1 MKHLCVL
8 ILFSLIFYNK
18 LFSQPSGSTRIPKQE
33 VRAVWLATVAGLDWP
48 RTTDVD
54 EQKKSLLEIVQKLK
68 DGNFNTIF
76 FQVRGRGDAFYKSN
90 FEPWSDRLTGTLGK
104 DPGWD
109 PLEFILR
116 EAHTRGM
123 EVHAWFNTFR
133 VRNGI
138 KNTYGNNKHVCELH
152 PDWVSTIDGETWLN
166 PGLPEVREYL
176 VNVALDLVR
185 NYDIDGIHFDFIRY
199 PGSDYPDAAT
209 YKKYSMGLKKDD
221 WRRENVNQFV
231 RTFYDSATAVKPM
244 LKIGSAPIGVYKNIP
259 NASGW
264 ESYSAIYQD
273 SRRWLQEKKH
283 DYLAPQVYW
292 SLGNKKG
299 DPDFAS
305 LAKDWSDNSF
315 GRHVYIGIGAYKPE
329 VYGQLPLL
337 IDVTRLY
344 GNNGNSFFRYDFIK
358 NDLGIGGRYRYPAN
372 IPPLYWKDSI
382 PPNPPID
389 LQISELATGFFK
401 LQWKPPAPARDGDVA
416 KYYNIYRSTIQPVN
430 TDDPA
435 NITAITTRN
444 DTVFLDKISRPK
456 SAYYYYVVTAFD
468 KGNNESVP
476 ATEQKVEIPAIVKLA
491 TELVP
496 KFRLASLSKES
507 LDDLFITYDVE
518 EKGEVSL
525 KILDVEKNELQVV
538 VNDVQDIGRYV
549 VAINPKI
556 IKSKLI
562 TIRLTNGKH
571 SYSQNLSLK
580 D

>member
-1 MKHLCVL
+1 MKYFIRL
-8 ILFSLIFYNK
+8 ILYIFISNNF
-18 LFSQPSGSTRIPKQE
+18 LLSQPQGSTRIPKQE

-48 RTTDVD
+48 RTTDVE
-54 EQKKSLLEIVQKLK
+54 EQKNSLLEIVQKLK
-68 DGNFNTIF
+68 DANYNTIF

-104 DPGWD
+104 EPGWD

-116 EAHTRGM
+116 EAHARGM

-138 KNTYGNNKHVCELH
+138 KSTYGNNKHVSELH
-152 PDWVSTIDGETWLN
+152 PDWVSTVDGETWLN

-176 VNVALDLVR
+176 VSVAMDLVR

-199 PGSDYPDAAT
+199 PGWDYPDAAT
-209 YKKYSMGLKKDD
+209 YKKYSMGMKKDD

-231 RTFYDSATAVKPM
+231 RTIYDSAIAVKPM

-264 ESYSAIYQD
+264 QSYSAIYQD

-292 SLGNKKG
+292 SLGNQKS
-299 DPDFAS
+299 DPDFAA
-305 LAKDWSDNSF
+305 LAKDWSENSF

-337 IDVTRLY
+337 IDITRLY
-344 GNNGNSFFRYDFIK
+344 GCNGNSFFRYDFIK
-358 NDLGIGGRYRYPAN
+358 NDLGIGGRYIYPTN
-372 IPPLYWKDSI
+372 IPPMYWKDSI

-401 LQWKPPAPARDGDVA
+401 LQWKPPEPASDGDVA
-416 KYYNIYRSTIQPVN
+416 KYYNIYRSNVKPVN

-435 NITAITTRN
+435 NIAAITTRN
-444 DTVFLDKISRPK
+444 DTVFLDKI
-456 SAYYYYVVTAFD
+456 
-468 KGNNESVP
+468 
-476 ATEQKVEIPAIVKLA
+476 
-491 TELVP
+491 
-496 KFRLASLSKES
+496 FR
-507 LDDLFITYDVE
+507 
-518 EKGEVSL
+518 
-525 KILDVEKNELQVV
+525 
-538 VNDVQDIGRYV
+538 
-549 VAINPKI
+549 
-556 IKSKLI
+556 
-562 TIRLTNGKH
+562 
-571 SYSQNLSLK
+571 
-580 D
+580 

>member
-8 ILFSLIFYNK
+8 IIFSIIFYNN

-33 VRAVWLATVAGLDWP
+33 VRAVWLTTVAGLDWP
-48 RTTDVD
+48 RTTDLD
-54 EQKKSLLEIVQKLK
+54 EQKNSLLEIVQKLK

-116 EAHTRGM
+116 EAHARGM

-138 KNTYGNNKHVCELH
+138 KSTYGNYKHVSELH

-176 VNVALDLVR
+176 VNVAMDLIR

-199 PGSDYPDAAT
+199 PGWDYPDAAT

-231 RTFYDSATAVKPM
+231 RTIYDSAVAVKPM
-244 LKIGSAPIGVYKNIP
+244 LKIGSAPIGVYKNIT

-264 ESYSAIYQD
+264 QSYSAIYQD

-292 SLGNKKG
+292 SLGNQKS
-299 DPDFAS
+299 DPDFAT
-305 LAKDWSDNSF
+305 LANDWSENSF

-329 VYGQLPLL
+329 VYSQLPLL
-337 IDVTRLY
+337 IDITRLY
-344 GNNGNSFFRYDFIK
+344 GNKGNSFFRYDFIK

-372 IPPLYWKDSI
+372 IPPMDWKDNI
-382 PPNPPID
+382 PPNPPKE
-389 LQISELATGFFK
+389 LQISELATGLFK
-401 LQWKPPAPARDGDVA
+401 LQWKPPEPARDGDVA
-416 KYYNIYRSTIQPVN
+416 KYYNIYRSAVKPVN
-430 TDDPA
+430 TDDPT
-435 NITAITTRN
+435 NIAAITTRN
-444 DTVFLDKISRPK
+444 DTVFLDKISKPK

-491 TELVP
+491 KELVP

-518 EKGEVSL
+518 EKGEVLL
-525 KILDVEKNELQVV
+525 KILDMQKNELQVV
-538 VNDVQDIGRYV
+538 VNDVQEVGRYV
-549 VAINPKI
+549 VAINPKT
-556 IKSKLI
+556 IKSELI

-571 SYSQNLSLK
+571 SYSQNLTLK
-580 D
+580 N